1 MKKYYLKED
10 VEFER
15 LEKFDYLEYNK
26 EESDIKYFKFNGLVI
41 IRVFK
46 DRHID
51 IQKPIGKEFMIIDI
65 KNMIKD
71 LIKTNLVE
79 ERDE

>member
-15 LEKFDYLEYNK
+15 L
-26 EESDIKYFKFNGLVI
+26 
-41 IRVFK
+41 
-46 DRHID
+46 
-51 IQKPIGKEFMIIDI
+51 KEFGFEKNDYDDDWSNYNPYIHKIIIIFIETRKIIFDECKYCNLI
-65 KNMIKD
+65 LQD
-71 LIKTNLVE
+71 LIKSNLVE